1 MLRTSQKTCL
11 IKNNQ
16 QLSGKK
22 QGFVKEFSSIRK
34 LIVHTKNKTMSKK
47 LFTLL
52 VATIATQTIAF
63 SQSKDSLQ
71 NNNTLN
77 EVIVTANKIEQKQR
91 TTGKVVTIISAAQLE
106 AQAGKTIAQVLNEQA
121 GLQLPGSLSN
131 MGTVPSIYMRG
142 ASSGRTLILL
152 DGSPV
157 GDPSMISNEFDLN
170 LVPIDQI
177 ERIEILKGSQSTMYG
192 SDAIG
197 GVINIIT
204 KKKTSKAIT
213 GGLSY
218 GSYGTKKATIQL
230 NGGKKK
236 LNYLIGL
243 ENQEASGFSAAYDPN
258 KTSTYDND
266 GYKNK
271 SWFAKAQYEMNKNW
285 NAKIST
291 KKTSYKADIDYGAF
305 KDDKDAGFNN
315 ATSISGLTVKYKKEQ
330 KTFQFQYQY
339 TTQDRSYLND
349 SVDQQYLIYENNQYK
364 GKTHF
369 ADLFYS
375 NRLAKNIQWIIG
387 SDFRYGSYNQIY
399 ESISGWG
406 PYNENFKDTF
416 QFQNALYGS
425 IIINDASNKFL
436 LELGTRY
443 NNHSR
448 YGANQT
454 FTISPSYAITNKWR
468 AVASISSGFKAPSL
482 YQISYNDQL
491 KAETSINTELGIEYA
506 TEPLYARAV
515 FFNRKIN
522 NGIDYNYID
531 YNFFN
536 FIQQNVNGLE
546 VEMTHKMNARNQFS
560 VNYTLLNGKETNQN
574 RLTNADT
581 ITYNYLLKRPKHV
594 LNIQYQASINKQWKA
609 QLSARYISKRYD
621 VGGYGTEDV
630 VLDYYTLLNAHL
642 SYQYSKHLQLYAD
655 AQNLLNDHF
664 QEINGYNA
672 MGRTIQVGLIW
683 R

>member
-1 MLRTSQKTCL
+1 
-11 IKNNQ
+11 
-16 QLSGKK
+16 
-22 QGFVKEFSSIRK
+22 
-34 LIVHTKNKTMSKK
+34 MSKK
-47 LFTLL
+47 LITLL

-63 SQSKDSLQ
+63 SQSNDSSKD
-71 NNNTLN
+71 NNTLN

-91 TTGKVVTIISAAQLE
+91 TTGKVVTIITAAQLD

-152 DGSPV
+152 DGAPV

-170 LVPIDQI
+170 LIPIDQI

-204 KKKTSKAIT
+204 KKKNSKAIS
-213 GGLSY
+213 GGFSY
-218 GSYGTKKATIQL
+218 GTYGTKKANIQL
-230 NGGKKK
+230 NGGTKKI
-236 LNYLIGL
+236 NYLVGF
-243 ENQEASGFSAAYDPN
+243 ENQEATGFSTAYDPRHTN
-258 KTSTYDND
+258 TYDKD

-271 SWFAKAQYEMNKNW
+271 SWFAKAQYNINQYW
-285 NAKIST
+285 NASVSS
-291 KKTSYKADIDYGAF
+291 KKTAYNANIDYGAF

-315 ATSISGLTVKYKKEQ
+315 ATSITGLTLKYKKAERV
-330 KTFQFQYQY
+330 FQLQYQY

-349 SVDQQYLIYENNQYK
+349 SIDKQYLIYENNQYK

-369 ADLFYS
+369 ADMFYT
-375 NRLAKNIQWIIG
+375 NRLTQNIQWIIG
-387 SDFRYGSYNQIY
+387 SDFRYGSYNQSY

-425 IIINDASNKFL
+425 IIINDAKSKFL

-454 FTISPSYAITNKWR
+454 FTISPSYAFTNSWR

-506 TEPLYARAV
+506 TQPLFARAV
-515 FFNRKIN
+515 FFNRKID

-531 YNFFN
+531 FNFFN
-536 FIQQNVNGLE
+536 FIRQNVNGLE
-546 VEMTHKMNARNQFS
+546 LEMTHKMNKHNQFS
-560 VNYTLLNGKETNQN
+560 INYTLLNGKETNQN

-594 LNIQYQASINKQWKA
+594 LNIQYQANINDRWKA

-621 VGGYGTEDV
+621 VGGYGVEDV
-630 VLDYYTLLNAHL
+630 VLDYYTLFNAHL
-642 SYQYSKHLQLYAD
+642 SYQHSKHLQFYAD

-664 QEINGYNA
+664 QEIYGYNT
-672 MGRTIQVGLIW
+672 MGRTLQLGLIW